1 MLEGWRVLTTSSP
14 SHYRKGGRE
23 AGRKGRGASMEGR
36 NGRPAIKKPY
46 IITPIS

>member
-23 AGRKGRGASMEGR
+23 GREEALLWKEGTE
-36 NGRPAIKKPY
+36 GQLSKS
-46 IITPIS
+46 PI

>member
-23 AGRKGRGASMEGR
+23 GREGR
-36 NGRPAIKKPY
+36 EEALLWKEGTEGQLSKS
-46 IITPIS
+46 PI